1 MTQVI
6 EAMINGQLIMYHVE
20 HKYFFKSYLISINF
34 IVFLKYSEIFPI
46 EMIEILSFCFIS
58 I

>member
-20 HKYFFKSYLISINF
+20 HKYFFKSYRYSGLILKTQHLISINF
-34 IVFLKYSEIFPI
+34 IVFLKYSYFQ
-46 EMIEILSFCFIS
+46 SR
-58 I
+58 